1 MESSPLA
8 VMQPPPSP
16 GLWGYRRD
24 LASTRPRYN
33 SLNPNSFNF
42 KDLSMKKSGSDYFG
56 TKAARGSSP
65 TVSLAADLAQNF
77 TIDQS
82 PQLPTPR
89 RSLFTSNIFQ
99 RAEDKEG
106 ATTPPMWER
115 ITTPPINSSSP
126 GFGDNMDISP
136 LPHKPAFGGASTR
149 VTVQSPTPE
158 PPESRMGCSPTSNP
172 LLDSPMPP
180 PDRKKLPF
188 PGRPSLNRHKAFSSN
203 TLNMQSKENQV
214 PFKFNTSNGKDST
227 DQDALGK
234 CFKQSPVQDRK
245 FASLQGGLRPRSA
258 NIPLFNNSNNNN
270 RCNGSPVPG
279 VRKTSAVRPRKQFR
293 RAMSM
298 FENTEDF
305 MKSDSKK
312 HAPSGLAAIVDVE
325 ETPQL
330 HLPTLPSNGEPNSL
344 PRIDSGTLVDVLN
357 GDYAHIY
364 DDTVIIDC
372 RFEYEYEGGHI
383 DGAVNYCERESLA
396 DKLFDPYTD
405 IDPSSTK
412 KTLLV
417 FHCEYS
423 ELRAPRMAEFIR
435 SRDRTVNEDHY
446 PRLTYPEVYI
456 LHGGYSSF
464 FDQYKCRC
472 YPQDY
477 LRMESEEH
485 EQACEA
491 GLHKLKQRA
500 KLSRAQTF
508 AFGQDV
514 QMEDSP
520 TAPTRSKSTGFVHM
534 DSSDDLNN
542 HGSRT
547 HARRMASY

>member
-16 GLWGYRRD
+16 GTWGYRRD
-24 LASTRPRYN
+24 LASTRPRFS
-33 SLNPNSFNF
+33 SLGANSFNF
-42 KDLSMKKSGSDYFG
+42 KDLSMKKSSADYFN

-89 RSLFTSNIFQ
+89 RSLFTANLFQ
-99 RAEDKEG
+99 KPEEG
-106 ATTPPMWER
+106 ATTPCHNWREGV
-115 ITTPPINSSSP
+115 TTPPIPSSSP
-126 GFGDNMDISP
+126 GFTNDSMDISP
-136 LPHKPAFGGASTR
+136 LPHKPAHGLVAR

-158 PPESRMGCSPTSNP
+158 PQDQDMNPPCSPPPNP
-172 LLDSPMPP
+172 LLDSPMLAPE
-180 PDRKKLPF
+180 RKKPTF
-188 PGRPSLNRHKAFSSN
+188 PLRPSLSRAKAYSSA
-203 TLNMQSKENQV
+203 TVNMQSKDNSM
-214 PFKFNTSNGKDST
+214 PFQFNTSSGAPGQDS
-227 DQDALGK
+227 DMLSQ
-234 CFKQSPVQDRK
+234 CFKPSPVQDRRLS
-245 FASLQGGLRPRSA
+245 FHLQERSRSGRH
-258 NIPLFNNSNNNN
+258 PTFNSSMFN

-279 VRKTSAVRPRKQFR
+279 IRKSGAARPRKQFR
-293 RAMSM
+293 RTMSM
-298 FENTEDF
+298 FESPGDVMNTDQKEVGG
-305 MKSDSKK
+305 
-312 HAPSGLAAIVDVE
+312 GLASIMDVDDV
-325 ETPQL
+325 PQL
-330 HLPTLPSNGEPNSL
+330 KLPTLPSNGEPNSL
-344 PRIDSGTLVDVLN
+344 PRINCSTLIDVLN
-357 GDYAHIY
+357 GQYNEAY
-364 DDTVIIDC
+364 NETLIIDC

-383 DGAVNYCERESLA
+383 DGAVNFCEREALA

-405 IDPSSTK
+405 YDTPR

-435 SRDRTVNEDHY
+435 SRDRHANEDNY

-464 FDQYKCRC
+464 YDQFKPRC
-472 YPQDY
+472 FPQNY

-485 EQACEA
+485 ERACEA
-491 GLHKLKQRA
+491 GLHKLKQRV

-508 AFGQDV
+508 AFGEHGCD
-514 QMEDSP
+514 MEDSP
-520 TAPTRSKSTGFVHM
+520 TAPSRSRPAMASM
-534 DSSDDLNN
+534 DSMHDSNAS
-542 HGSRT
+542 SRA